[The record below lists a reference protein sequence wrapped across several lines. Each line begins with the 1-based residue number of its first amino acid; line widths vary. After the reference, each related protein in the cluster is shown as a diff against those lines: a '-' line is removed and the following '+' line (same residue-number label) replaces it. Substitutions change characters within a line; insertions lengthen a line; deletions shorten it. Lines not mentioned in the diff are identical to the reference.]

1 MTIEANS
8 AKVGRFGRRS
18 GTSGSTALPIGETDA
33 NIFNCPA
40 CARPLGTGVPRCP
53 GCGTRLIAGV
63 EAGRAVGF
71 MAIGLFAGVV
81 ASSGIMAALT
91 FTSRP
96 VEIAVVQPPPI
107 VTPTAAPLA
116 SAAPPVVNPGIPT
129 TALSALRQSAVL
141 NQRIAVDAERLTEA
155 LAASSPS
162 GNVIAPI
169 LRSLAWTATFG
180 GGIAPAVGDWDD
192 GASVS
197 TGLVALYASIGSLA
211 DEALSSSIQN
221 PEAYISAARQMLVTI
236 GGVVDLDAASRVLA
250 AKAGL
255 DMPPVVLAGG

>member
-18 GTSGSTALPIGETDA
+18 GTSRSTALPIGETDA

-40 CARPLGTGVPRCP
+40 CARPLGTGVARCT
-53 GCGTRLIAGV
+53 GCWTRLIAEV
-63 EAGRAVGF
+63 QAGRAVGF

-81 ASSGIMAALT
+81 AGGIMAAMVL
-91 FTSRP
+91 TSRP
-96 VEIAVVQPPPI
+96 VETVVVQSLPI

-116 SAAPPVVNPGIPT
+116 SAALPVVNPGIPT

-141 NQRIAVDAERLTEA
+141 NQRIVVDAERLTEA

-180 GGIAPAVGDWDD
+180 GGMASAVGDWDE

-197 TGLVALYASIGSLA
+197 TGLVALYASIGSVA
-211 DEALSSSIQN
+211 DEALSSSIRN
-221 PEAYISAARQMLVTI
+221 PEAYIAAARQMLVTI

-255 DMPPVVLAGG
+255 DMPPVVLPGG

>member
-18 GTSGSTALPIGETDA
+18 GTSGSTALPIGEIDA
-33 NIFNCPA
+33 NIFNCPT
-40 CARPLGTGVPRCP
+40 CARPLGTGVARCP
-53 GCGTRLIAGV
+53 GCGTRLIGGV
-63 EAGRAVGF
+63 QAGRAVGF
-71 MAIGLFAGVV
+71 MAIGLFAGVAV
-81 ASSGIMAALT
+81 GGIMAALT

-96 VEIAVVQPPPI
+96 VETAVVQPPPI
-107 VTPTAAPLA
+107 VTPTTAPLA
-116 SAAPPVVNPGIPT
+116 SGAPAVVNPGIPT
-129 TALSALRQSAVL
+129 SALSALRQSAVL
-141 NQRIAVDAERLTEA
+141 NQRIVVDAERLTEA

-211 DEALSSSIQN
+211 DEALSSSIRN
-221 PEAYISAARQMLVTI
+221 PEAYIAAGKQMLVTI